1 MRYLLFLMFFYL
13 ANTNNVC
20 EINFDS
26 VGLSDFEFNL
36 SCHEL
41 KEIFPELKKE
51 PNSKLDDKIST
62 YSFVTN
68 QKILNENRK
77 VKYYFAFKENKLQAY
92 VFNVYAGKDIK
103 YYKDFVKEARKNNA
117 FISERGTSFLENKN
131 GCEKFLR
138 IKSDPD
144 EIIIFGGI
152 SQIGSYW

>member
-1 MRYLLFLMFFYL
+1 M
-13 ANTNNVC
+13 N
-20 EINFDS
+20 
-26 VGLSDFEFNL
+26 
-36 SCHEL
+36 
-41 KEIFPELKKE
+41 
-51 PNSKLDDKIST
+51 KIST